1 LKNGNPSS
9 PDADPAHPVTR
20 QFTANAQ
27 PASPQI
33 PLVLALFFGAAF
45 AAAGVLVYA
54 TLLGYMPGEP
64 AASDVPPAI
73 LWLAGT
79 VFFSA
84 GLGMMLFR
92 ILPKLAGICALIA
105 LCAFVAIFNW
115 IAFGPGERNFT
126 KRTTTGGGG
135 MSASKQE
142 QASATEGR
150 LVFGLFAGALDA
162 LILFGLY
169 KSLTHRSGNKRGPTP
184 SDPRNVARDEDGV

>member
-1 LKNGNPSS
+1 MKNGNPNS
-9 PDADPAHPVTR
+9 PDADPAHPATR

-33 PLVLALFFGAAF
+33 PLVLALLFGAVF

-64 AASDVPPAI
+64 AASDAPPAI

-79 VFFSA
+79 VFCSA

-92 ILPKLAGICALIA
+92 IVPKLAGICALIA

-115 IAFGPGERNFT
+115 VAFGPGERSFT
-126 KRTTTGGGG
+126 KLTTTGGAGI
-135 MSASKQE
+135 SSSRQE

-169 KSLTHRSGNKRGPTP
+169 KSLTHRSDGKRGAPP
-184 SDPRNVARDEDGV
+184 IEPRNAARNKDGI